1 MITGFFIYGMLGWF
15 MEILWTGLHS
25 LLKKDYSL
33 IGQTSLWM
41 FPIYGAAIFLQP
53 LFLFLAGLPLVVSGG
68 FYLLCI
74 YMAEYASGWGLQRIA
89 GVCPWNYSQS
99 KYHING
105 LIRLDYAPVWF
116 GVGLFFESIFYHFLY

>member
-1 MITGFFIYGMLGWF
+1 M
-15 MEILWTGLHS
+15 
-25 LLKKDYSL
+25 
-33 IGQTSLWM
+33 
-41 FPIYGAAIFLQP
+41 
-53 LFLFLAGLPLVVSGG
+53 
-68 FYLLCI
+68 LCI

-116 GVGLFFESIFYHFLY
+116 GVGLFFESIFTIFCIRALDNFPMSYSFQTNTKILRMTLHNVLQQGGNYAIE

>member
-1 MITGFFIYGMLGWF
+1 MV
-15 MEILWTGLHS
+15 
-25 LLKKDYSL
+25 LLYFTTIVS
-33 IGQTSLWM
+33 
-41 FPIYGAAIFLQP
+41 
-53 LFLFLAGLPLVVSGG
+53 FLAGLPLVVRGG
-68 FYLLCI
+68 IYMLCI

-116 GVGLFFESIFYHFLY
+116 GVGLFLKVFFYHFLY